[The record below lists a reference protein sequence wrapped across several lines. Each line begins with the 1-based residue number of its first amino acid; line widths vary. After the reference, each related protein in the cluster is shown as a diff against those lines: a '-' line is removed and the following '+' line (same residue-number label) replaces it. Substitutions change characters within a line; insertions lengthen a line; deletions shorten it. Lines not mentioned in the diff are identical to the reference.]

1 MQITN
6 YIFKN
11 PLKHKIMKT
20 LKLCNDHACNMR
32 AFCERYQKF
41 IKNVDSENVENFQGC
56 NIKGLCKYFLNI
68 DIKN

>member
-1 MQITN
+1 
-6 YIFKN
+6 
-11 PLKHKIMKT
+11 MKT